1 MRIIIILAMKKLI
14 FVSLALTLFNANIW
28 ANSELEAVTIIGTQE
43 DLKTLPGSGAII
55 TADDLD
61 KFEFSDVG
69 KALALVPGVYFRP
82 EDGYGLRANI
92 GIRGTVPNRSAKIAL
107 MEDGILIAP
116 APLSAPDAYYTP
128 TFGRMAG
135 IEVKKGPSA
144 LTEGPNTLGGA
155 VNLISTPIPT
165 ENGGTFNLEMG
176 QDGNAKLHATYG
188 GNSGAMGYLIEV
200 YDHDT
205 DGYTEINGNP
215 SADTGFDKNDIV
227 LKLSYQIDDN
237 SSLLLKV
244 QDSDE
249 TSNQSYLGLADAD
262 FLENPISRYGLT
274 AGDVMNNEHEGYNLT
289 YSTERENMSLQATY
303 FYNDYM
309 RNWYKTDNIGSAVSN
324 TGTLTNIAGVSG
336 NSLQNVIDAC
346 NGGTAAAC
354 NTLNSTVAGATFV
367 KNNNRVYNSEGI
379 DLKATFETG
388 NHNIT
393 LGYRDMEDY
402 EDRYQLEDGY
412 SVAVGGGLTKTFSDA
427 ATGSSDNRRKEG
439 ELTEYYI
446 TDEISLGKW
455 TVTPGLRFS
464 DYETVETRWSAGEK
478 ARTTIA
484 SGYPKTKKGDAS

>member
-1 MRIIIILAMKKLI
+1 MRIIIILTMKKLI
-14 FVSLALTLFNANIW
+14 FVSLALTLLNANIW

-262 FLENPISRYGLT
+262 FL
-274 AGDVMNNEHEGYNLT
+274 
-289 YSTERENMSLQATY
+289 
-303 FYNDYM
+303 
-309 RNWYKTDNIGSAVSN
+309 
-324 TGTLTNIAGVSG
+324 
-336 NSLQNVIDAC
+336 
-346 NGGTAAAC
+346 
-354 NTLNSTVAGATFV
+354 
-367 KNNNRVYNSEGI
+367 
-379 DLKATFETG
+379 
-388 NHNIT
+388 
-393 LGYRDMEDY
+393 
-402 EDRYQLEDGY
+402 
-412 SVAVGGGLTKTFSDA
+412 
-427 ATGSSDNRRKEG
+427 
-439 ELTEYYI
+439 
-446 TDEISLGKW
+446 
-455 TVTPGLRFS
+455 
-464 DYETVETRWSAGEK
+464 
-478 ARTTIA
+478 
-484 SGYPKTKKGDAS
+484 